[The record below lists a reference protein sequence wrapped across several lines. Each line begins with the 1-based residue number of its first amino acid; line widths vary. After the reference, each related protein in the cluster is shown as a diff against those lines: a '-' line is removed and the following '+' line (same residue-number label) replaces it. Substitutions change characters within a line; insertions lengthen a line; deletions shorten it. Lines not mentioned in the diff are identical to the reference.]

1 VLGIIAAHGPF
12 ACFGTREHANANL
25 IILRVLEFKPAL
37 QEVTCRVIKRVIEV
51 DVKLMSMTG
60 ESTISG

>member
-1 VLGIIAAHGPF
+1 MLGIVAAMAF
-12 ACFGTREHANANL
+12 ACFGPREHANANL

-37 QEVTCRVIKRVIEV
+37 QEVTCRVIKRVVEV
-51 DVKLMSMTG
+51 DVRLMSMTG